1 MAKEEKTKAPVVQDD
16 RDFDVKYRPSTLD
29 KIIGNEKVV
38 TRLKGIIKTGKYPKT
53 MLFVGPSSAGK
64 TTLAR
69 AFVADMMGVPI
80 VPSASV
86 MDYHESNAA
95 NQRKIDD
102 IRELLKVV
110 KLKPKTAP
118 RRVFFID
125 EAQQITGDAAQ
136 TLLKPLEEPPPQTMF
151 ILGSM
156 EPEKLHGAMKNRATQ
171 FVLEGYTKD
180 EVIKYVKRIRKGEG
194 MDYMTDEQCG
204 VVAENSNGELR
215 AAAFLMQGVFQYV
228 SGLDK
233 KPSKIKDTDIAEAL
247 SSMESIDD
255 AVVIKYLVAIY
266 AQKPKA
272 MQKALLD
279 VQDPFRVLQKAVTM
293 NNWLL
298 NKEAL
303 GVESHK
309 NVWYSKQ
316 NQEIL
321 DGIKQFAKLNE
332 KKRIQAFAAVNEHMV
347 DMKFKAAGF
356 MVPETALM
364 SVMAFRA
371 MASVKPYLEK
381 EEK

>member
-1 MAKEEKTKAPVVQDD
+1 MAKEEKAPAVEDN
-16 RDFDVKYRPSTLD
+16 RDFDVKYRPATLD

-38 TRLKGIIKTGKYPKT
+38 TRLKGIIKTKKWPKT

-69 AFVADMMGVPI
+69 AFVADMMGVAS
-80 VPSASV
+80 VPSSSV
-86 MDYHESNAA
+86 HDYHESNAA

-102 IRELLKVV
+102 IRDLLKVV

-156 EPEKLHGAMKNRATQ
+156 EPEKLHTAMKNRATQ
-171 FVLEGYTKD
+171 FVLEGYTKE
-180 EVIKYVKRIRKGEG
+180 EVIKYVKRIRKGEA
-194 MDYMTDEQCG
+194 MEYMTDDQCG

-215 AAAFLMQGVFQYV
+215 AAAFIMQGVFQYV

-255 AVVIKYLVAIY
+255 AVAIKYLVAIY

-279 VQDPFRVLQKAVTM
+279 VSDPFRVLQKVVLM

-309 NVWYSKQ
+309 AVWYSKQ
-316 NQEIL
+316 NQELL
-321 DGIKQFAKLNE
+321 DGVKQFAKVKE

-347 DMKFKAAGF
+347 DMKMRAAGF
-356 MVPETALM
+356 LVPETALM
-364 SVMAFRA
+364 SVMAFKA
-371 MASVKPYLEK
+371 MESVKPYIEK
-381 EEK
+381 DEK

>member
-1 MAKEEKTKAPVVQDD
+1 MAKEEKKEAVVEDN
-16 RDFDVKYRPSTLD
+16 RDFDQKYRPTTLD
-29 KIIGNEKVV
+29 KVIGNEKVV
-38 TRLKGIIKTGKYPKT
+38 TRLKGIIKSGKYPKAL
-53 MLFVGPSSAGK
+53 LFVGPSSAGK

-69 AFVADMMGVPI
+69 ALVADMFKVPA

-86 MDYHESNAA
+86 SDYHESNAA
-95 NQRKIDD
+95 STRKIDD
-102 IRELLKVV
+102 IRDLLKVV
-110 KLKPKTAP
+110 KLRPRTGP

-125 EAQQITGDAAQ
+125 EAQQITGDGAQ
-136 TLLKPLEEPPPQTMF
+136 AILKPLEEPPPQTMF

-156 EPEKLHGAMKNRATQ
+156 EPEKLLTAMKNRCTQ

-194 MDYMTDEQCG
+194 MDYVTDDQCG

-215 AAAFLMQGVFQYV
+215 AAAFIMQGVSQYIA
-228 SGLDK
+228 GLDK
-233 KPSKIKDTDIAEAL
+233 APKKIKDTDIMEAL

-255 AVVIKYLVAIY
+255 AVALKYLIAIY

-279 VQDPFRVLQKAVTM
+279 TSDPYRVLQKVVTM

-316 NQEIL
+316 NQELL
-321 DGIKQFAKLNE
+321 DGVKQFAKIKE

-347 DMKFKAAGF
+347 NMKMQASGF
-356 MVPETALM
+356 LVPETALM
-364 SVMAFRA
+364 SVTAFRA
-371 MASVKPYLEK
+371 MEAVKPYLDK

>member
-1 MAKEEKTKAPVVQDD
+1 LKAENMAKEEKVEDN
-16 RDFDVKYRPSTLD
+16 RDFDQKYRPTTLD
-29 KIIGNEKVV
+29 KVIGNEKVV
-38 TRLKGIIKTGKYPKT
+38 TRLKGIIKSGKYPKT
-53 MLFVGPSSAGK
+53 LLFVGPSSAGK

-69 AFVADMMGVPI
+69 AFVADMMGVPS

-102 IRELLKVV
+102 IRDLLKVV
-110 KLKPKTAP
+110 KLKPKLAP

-125 EAQQITGDAAQ
+125 EAHQIGGDAAQ
-136 TLLKPLEEPPPQTMF
+136 TLLKPLEEPPPLTMF

-156 EPEKLHGAMKNRATQ
+156 EPEKLLGAMKNRATQ
-171 FVLEGYTKD
+171 FVLEGYTKE
-180 EVIKYVKRIRKGEG
+180 EVIKFVKRIRKGEG

-215 AAAFLMQGVFQYV
+215 AAAFIMQGVSQYV
-228 SGLDK
+228 AGLDK
-233 KPSKIKDTDIAEAL
+233 NPKKIKDSDIAEAL

-255 AVVIKYLVAIY
+255 AVAIKYLLAIY
-266 AQKPKA
+266 ANKPKA

-279 VQDPFRVLQKAVTM
+279 ISDPFRVLQKVVTL

-309 NVWYSKQ
+309 AVWYSKQ
-316 NQEIL
+316 NQELL
-321 DGIKQFAKLNE
+321 DGIKEFAKLKD
-332 KKRIQAFAAVNEHMV
+332 KKRIQAFASVNEHMV
-347 DMKFKAAGF
+347 DMKMRAAGF
-356 MVPETALM
+356 LVPETALM